1 MPDEQSMIED
11 LRELESELREKG
23 EYRKAN
29 IIDLFIR
36 YSTHCKVNKS
46 VIKEKIEELKERP
59 NKMVIDRDIP
69 EEYKNIFLDE
79 HAINVLQELLEG

>member
-36 YSTHCKVNKS
+36 YSTHCKINKS
-46 VIKEKIEELKERP
+46 VIKEKIEEIEQEKLAYSENEWYLESEIKGYATE
-59 NKMVIDRDIP
+59 K
-69 EEYKNIFLDE
+69 
-79 HAINVLQELLEG
+79 LQELLEG